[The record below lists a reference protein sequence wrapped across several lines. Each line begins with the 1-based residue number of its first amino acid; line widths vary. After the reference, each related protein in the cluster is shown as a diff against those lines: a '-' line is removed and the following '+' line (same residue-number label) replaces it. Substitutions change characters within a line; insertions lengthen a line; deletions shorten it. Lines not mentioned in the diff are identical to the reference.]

1 MIAVLAAVGVVAFVM
16 LWKEAT
22 AKNRPKKLSKVVA
35 GAAGVLIAT
44 LLLLTATGRL
54 HWLAALAAGMLP
66 LLRWVLGLLTG
77 QMIRGWLGNTLGLGG
92 FNPFRPFQQSAQ
104 HSTTPPPDDD
114 APNASSVATDDLAMT
129 LDHASGDMDGEVL
142 RGSRRGQRLSHLD
155 LEALTAL
162 YDELQAVDSQQLL
175 GAYLDR
181 RFPGWRDAK
190 QQAATA
196 EPGTMDTPQALAV
209 LGLEAGASKAEII
222 NAHRRL
228 MQKLHPDRGG
238 TDYLAATLN
247 RAKEVL
253 LSGSNDAKS

>member
-1 MIAVLAAVGVVAFVM
+1 MILVIAAVVGVVAFAM
-16 LWKEAT
+16 LWKEVT
-22 AKNRPKKLSKVVA
+22 AKNRPKKLSKVAV

-54 HWLAALAAGMLP
+54 HWLAALAAGALP
-66 LLRWVLGLLTG
+66 FLRWTLGLLTG
-77 QMIRGWLGNTLGLGG
+77 QLIRGWLGNALGLGG
-92 FNPFRPFQQSAQ
+92 FNPFQRSAAP
-104 HSTTPPPDDD
+104 TPDGA
-114 APNASSVATDDLAMT
+114 APSVSSVATDDLAMT

-142 RGSRRGQRLSHLD
+142 RGRRRGQRLSHLD

-162 YDELQAVDSQQLL
+162 CGEFQAADSQQLL

-181 RFPGWRDAK
+181 RFPGWRDAR
-190 QQAATA
+190 QQAAAA
-196 EPGTMDTPQALAV
+196 ESGAMDTQQALAV
-209 LGLEAGASKAEII
+209 LGLEAGATEAEIVG
-222 NAHRRL
+222 AHRRL

-253 LSGSNDAKS
+253 LDGPNGAKP